1 MQDHIVMDDPGL
13 SLYQGAGSIHIN
25 TNIQEQ
31 QEADNQEELKEIQQE
46 IGVTLANNLPDWE
59 GDEDSENSSVNS
71 SRFHDTSRA
80 SCTNSI
86 INLKFANDNELIQ
99 YDNYDQVHNDIDKIT
114 PVFDT
119 DKQFH
124 IFEQAPL
131 TTPHNNNHNNNN
143 NYNNNNN
150 SNSKNNNIIN
160 NNNNNNNN
168 NNDIIIKENN
178 VNLTN
183 DSDYEFPRQPRL
195 PSQSTS
201 FPPDITTQINDG
213 YTILDNN
220 YPTDYQTPSN
230 HYQINRQNYN
240 KNNNGYTG
248 DIYENNNVQINNQ
261 DVNDHG
267 FATGING
274 IDNTSNYEAYKAAD
288 LQSKERFEIL
298 CGIKEQQ
305 LIRLQNDIR
314 ELQAEKD
321 TQTEKLS
328 KKLRLAEAERNQAD
342 FSRDQTQ
349 AVLVESKAEVSK
361 LQRYLDEYK
370 KNIDV
375 ERKINENLNDELNV
389 TKSTVTDLLKKI
401 EIVEAKQSSYASD
414 KTHEKFLKQTQ
425 DKHAA
430 EIRSMQSQIDQLTDK
445 LKKKDSNY
453 ISLEQ
458 QFCELQRTNEKNLLE
473 RSEAVNKLSKALQ
486 ESQNKHGNLIAMNHS
501 QENMQLQNKIKLL
514 MDEKIEFE
522 NTIKDL
528 QNKLEIAKADAQNYD
543 DLLMDP
549 QSDSIKQMK
558 LGDYQSSSKDNE
570 DIKNK
575 LQCELRRCI
584 AGQTVK
590 RKEITK
596 LENIIS
602 QKDLELKKSQEIT
615 STCQQEAARYSKRV
629 NELETKIKDMI
640 ADSIYETNAEIKRL
654 NENLNDLQK
663 QNETLK
669 CEKNNLQEKLEET
682 LAAQEESIRKIQQE
696 TIAQQEKTTSEEY
709 NKEFL
714 DIHDEGVKRV
724 RQEAIIEITKL
735 QVQLESTE
743 KELIE
748 IKEKYIELCV
758 IKSDNDKL
766 KLACDNLL
774 KEKNDYKQKI
784 YDLEIK
790 LTEYKA
796 DIIEL
801 NDKLNHPN
809 ENLIISQNELENELA
824 QYKEIVKE
832 LGDQL
837 SNSNNSNLKKNDICQ
852 EERLKQLELKL
863 QEKEVQLQ
871 RLHDL
876 DKLKDERDQLVT
888 KLKHQAKQFE
898 QYVKSQKQVQAELN
912 LSPRSTIDGVDFQ
925 KLREMSTKEV
935 REEMEQKVAEELRII
950 DDKHREKQRIIE
962 QKYKTAL
969 NELNEKTKNVLQA
982 ERMKLQSSFKAQ
994 EQIFTQ
1000 IFEVKLDEY
1009 KRELNI
1015 RNLKIEELQTL
1026 LRRKEHE
1033 IEEEKNDMAQ
1043 VMSEWILEIQTVK
1056 ETGLKLQQENNKLHD
1071 DNKLLKINETKL
1083 NEAIEM
1089 LKSKITELN
1098 DAIDLIKQKYQKAK
1112 TTASNYKIYA
1122 ANKEK
1127 FLSGECKRI
1136 EEGYK
1141 KALNQVEQKL
1151 NEMIDTQE
1159 KEVNEKLTKM
1169 QNNYEEQIQKLR
1181 QKQKYKEKN

>member
-1 MQDHIVMDDPGL
+1 M
-13 SLYQGAGSIHIN
+13 
-25 TNIQEQ
+25 
-31 QEADNQEELKEIQQE
+31 
-46 IGVTLANNLPDWE
+46 
-59 GDEDSENSSVNS
+59 
-71 SRFHDTSRA
+71 
-80 SCTNSI
+80 
-86 INLKFANDNELIQ
+86 
-99 YDNYDQVHNDIDKIT
+99 
-114 PVFDT
+114 
-119 DKQFH
+119 
-124 IFEQAPL
+124 
-131 TTPHNNNHNNNN
+131 
-143 NYNNNNN
+143 
-150 SNSKNNNIIN
+150 
-160 NNNNNNNN
+160 
-168 NNDIIIKENN
+168 
-178 VNLTN
+178 
-183 DSDYEFPRQPRL
+183 
-195 PSQSTS
+195 
-201 FPPDITTQINDG
+201 
-213 YTILDNN
+213 
-220 YPTDYQTPSN
+220 
-230 HYQINRQNYN
+230 
-240 KNNNGYTG
+240 
-248 DIYENNNVQINNQ
+248 
-261 DVNDHG
+261 
-267 FATGING
+267 
-274 IDNTSNYEAYKAAD
+274 
-288 LQSKERFEIL
+288 
-298 CGIKEQQ
+298 
-305 LIRLQNDIR
+305 
-314 ELQAEKD
+314 
-321 TQTEKLS
+321 
-328 KKLRLAEAERNQAD
+328 
-342 FSRDQTQ
+342 
-349 AVLVESKAEVSK
+349 
-361 LQRYLDEYK
+361 
-370 KNIDV
+370 
-375 ERKINENLNDELNV
+375 
-389 TKSTVTDLLKKI
+389 
-401 EIVEAKQSSYASD
+401 
-414 KTHEKFLKQTQ
+414 
-425 DKHAA
+425 
-430 EIRSMQSQIDQLTDK
+430 
-445 LKKKDSNY
+445 
-453 ISLEQ
+453 EQ

-514 MDEKIEFE
+514 IDEKSELE

-528 QNKLEIAKADAQNYD
+528 HNKLEIAKADAQNYD

-549 QSDSIKQMK
+549 QSDSIKQMR
-558 LGDYQSSSKDNE
+558 LGDNQSFGKDNE

-575 LQCELRRCI
+575 LQYELKRCI

-615 STCQQEAARYSKRV
+615 LTCQQEAARYSKRV
-629 NELETKIKDMI
+629 NELESKIKNMI

-654 NENLNDLQK
+654 TDNLNDLQT

-709 NKEFL
+709 NKEYL
-714 DIHDEGVKRV
+714 DIHDEAVKRV

-735 QVQLESTE
+735 KVQLESTE

-758 IKSDNDKL
+758 IKNKLMTDHENEIKSLKETYDYLENHKSDIDETKIKIAEMEMNYELLKKKYENLVNEKCNLTKKINKYEHEISALKKNNNNNNSIDKLKSDNDKL

-837 SNSNNSNLKKNDICQ
+837 SNSNNSNFKKNDLRQ

-1009 KRELNI
+1009 KRELNM

-1056 ETGLKLQQENNKLHD
+1056 DTGSKLQQENNNLHD
-1071 DNKLLKINETKL
+1071 ENKLLKNNETKL

-1112 TTASNYKIYA
+1112 TTASNYKVI
-1122 ANKEK
+1122 
-1127 FLSGECKRI
+1127 I
-1136 EEGYK
+1136 
-1141 KALNQVEQKL
+1141 
-1151 NEMIDTQE
+1151 
-1159 KEVNEKLTKM
+1159 
-1169 QNNYEEQIQKLR
+1169 
-1181 QKQKYKEKN
+1181 